1 MSDKKFQSGF
11 GSIPKGDP
19 QPDQFRPPGGPR
31 DMPGQTPQRPKQTIS
46 NRIAQ
51 GVQSWKENADFRM
64 KICNTCPDYA
74 APRCKLCGC
83 FMVAK
88 TKIPQARCPAG
99 KW

>member
-1 MSDKKFQSGF
+1 MSKDIKNPFADIRQV
-11 GSIPKGDP
+11 PKESA
-19 QPDQFRPPGGPR
+19 GGPR
-31 DMPGQTPQRPKQTIS
+31 DMPKKQNVFNKVS
-46 NRIAQ
+46 Q
-51 GVQSWKENADFRM
+51 GVQNWKQDADFRM

>member
-1 MSDKKFQSGF
+1 MSKDLRNPFADIRSA
-11 GSIPKGDP
+11 PKNDESN
-19 QPDQFRPPGGPR
+19 QGPR
-31 DMPGQTPQRPKQTIS
+31 DMPKRQNLFNKMS
-46 NRIAQ
+46 E
-51 GVQSWKENADFRM
+51 GVQNWKQDADFRM

-88 TKIPQARCPAG
+88 TKIPQAKCPAG